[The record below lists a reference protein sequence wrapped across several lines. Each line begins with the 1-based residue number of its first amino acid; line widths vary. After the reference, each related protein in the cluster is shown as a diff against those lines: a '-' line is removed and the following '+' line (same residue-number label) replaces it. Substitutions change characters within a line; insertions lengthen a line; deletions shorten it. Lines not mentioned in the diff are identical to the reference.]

1 MLRGV
6 MKSLERIKQDSHEI
20 NRMLA
25 QINAL
30 VQVRDTS
37 PAQRTQWQTAC
48 EEFHSR
54 YEYLCFPGGGA
65 MLARV
70 RAGDTDA
77 IEAAVQFL
85 LADPYHFRSGYLKE
99 RLWRWL
105 ASQPLS
111 ASAHNRLER
120 AALSYLE
127 RRVCRE
133 FRAMCKAMARIGRAQ
148 FWSRVAER
156 ALPLSAARDIDAA
169 ARRATLLLAYGSS
182 VHAGSMAQR
191 RFRHLC

>member
-1 MLRGV
+1 MLPGV
-6 MKSLERIKQDSHEI
+6 MKSLARIQQNSREI

-30 VQVRDTS
+30 VEVRDAS
-37 PAQRTQWQTAC
+37 PEQRRQWQAAC

-54 YEYLCFPGGGA
+54 YEGLCFPGGGA

-70 RAGDTDA
+70 RGGDPAA

-105 ASQPLS
+105 ANQPLS
-111 ASAHNRLER
+111 ASARNRLER
-120 AALSYLE
+120 AALSYLD
-127 RRVCRE
+127 RRICRE
-133 FRAMCKAMARIGRAQ
+133 FRMMCKAMTRIGRAH
-148 FWSRVAER
+148 FWSQVAKR
-156 ALPLSAARDIDAA
+156 AVAADSDPAA
-169 ARRATLLLAYGSS
+169 AKRATLLLAYGSN
-182 VHAGSMAQR
+182 VHAGTVAHHRISQP
-191 RFRHLC
+191 C